1 MTKELL
7 DELIALRDRALK
19 TAKLIVEFIKS
30 QNIK

>member
-7 DELIALRDRALK
+7 DELIALRDRALH

-30 QNIK
+30 QSVK